1 MRLANFLLTTHT
13 YISQNKQ
20 TILTDLSTGGDSS
33 LNCNKSS
40 ISFIK
45 SILGI
50 SIEGLA
56 LLDESKSSGDIG
68 WEFGLNGLYDLSSTK

>member
-1 MRLANFLLTTHT
+1 MA
-13 YISQNKQ
+13 KEKK
-20 TILTDLSTGGDSS
+20 LTDLSTGGDSS

-50 SIEGLA
+50 SRDGLP
-56 LLDESKSSGDIG
+56 LLDESSSSGEIG
-68 WEFGLNGLYDLSSTK
+68 WDVGFNGLYDLFNNPFNNQLNL